1 MKTFLFVLVAS
12 FLCPFLSE
20 SVSASNGE
28 GSVYVCNSKQAKAY
42 HSNYD
47 CRGLNRCKYDPDCV
61 KPVGGETP
69 WAARLSH
76 LLLTFFSGLLIQNGH
91 SDEGVPVLCGAS

>member
-1 MKTFLFVLVAS
+1 MKTFLLALVAS
-12 FLCPFLSE
+12 FLFPFLSE

-61 KPVGGETP
+61 S
-69 WAARLSH
+69 LS
-76 LLLTFFSGLLIQNGH
+76 
-91 SDEGVPVLCGAS
+91 EAERRVLRACRICY

>member
-20 SVSASNGE
+20 SVSALNGE

-47 CRGLNRCKYDPDCV
+47 CRGPNRGIYDPDCV
-61 KPVGGETP
+61 S
-69 WAARLSH
+69 LSEAKRR
-76 LLLTFFSGLLIQNGH
+76 GLRACRI
-91 SDEGVPVLCGAS
+91 CY

>member
-20 SVSASNGE
+20 SVS

-61 KPVGGETP
+61 S
-69 WAARLSH
+69 LSEAKRR
-76 LLLTFFSGLLIQNGH
+76 GLRACRI
-91 SDEGVPVLCGAS
+91 CY